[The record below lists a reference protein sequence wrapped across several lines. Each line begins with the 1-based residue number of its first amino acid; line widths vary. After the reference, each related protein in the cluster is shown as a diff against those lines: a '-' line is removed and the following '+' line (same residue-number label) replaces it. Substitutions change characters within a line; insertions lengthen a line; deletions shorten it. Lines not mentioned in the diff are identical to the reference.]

1 MSVLDLEEKKGNC
14 YFSWEKIMWKH
25 VVIMISHRITLFFED
40 GNYGKGIL
48 KQSKKI
54 QKFQKISDL
63 FIPCEI
69 INVCVCCVFQ
79 ECDQVHIDDV
89 SSDDNGQDLRYDFN
103 LWLNSHIKCAAGWA
117 DGLFFF
123 LISSST
129 YNFAADG
136 FHAAATSANLCLA
149 TGVRGGVDWMRKLA
163 FRYRRVKEI
172 YTTYKNNVGGNSQ
185 QAILLRTHLLYR
197 NARVDTLIMWA
208 NLSACSRVC
217 SVNSQASHTAWSG
230 YILKISAVFT
240 GTGPT
245 QTLLL
250 CISGLLGP
258 AKREAWLQL
267 RTEIEALTDSW
278 LTLALK
284 ALTLI
289 HSR

>member
-1 MSVLDLEEKKGNC
+1 MVHGHIEHATDRA
-14 YFSWEKIMWKH
+14 
-25 VVIMISHRITLFFED
+25 HRLF
-40 GNYGKGIL
+40 
-48 KQSKKI
+48 
-54 QKFQKISDL
+54 L
-63 FIPCEI
+63 FLC
-69 INVCVCCVFQ
+69 
-79 ECDQVHIDDV
+79 
-89 SSDDNGQDLRYDFN
+89 
-103 LWLNSHIKCAAGWA
+103 
-117 DGLFFF
+117 
-123 LISSST
+123 SST

-172 YTTYKNNVGGNSQ
+172 YTNYKNNVGGNSNTSVIQ
-185 QAILLRTHLLYR
+185 KCTCRCPHYVRQRQHLFTCVFREL
-197 NARVDTLIMWA
+197 AG
-208 NLSACSRVC
+208 
-217 SVNSQASHTAWSG
+217 HTVRSG
-230 YILKISAVFT
+230 HILKISVVFG
-240 GTGPT
+240 GTSPT

-250 CISGLLGP
+250 CVSGLLGP

>member
-1 MSVLDLEEKKGNC
+1 MK
-14 YFSWEKIMWKH
+14 
-25 VVIMISHRITLFFED
+25 T
-40 GNYGKGIL
+40 
-48 KQSKKI
+48 I
-54 QKFQKISDL
+54 QKDSLEFQSL
-63 FIPCEI
+63 
-69 INVCVCCVFQ
+69 INRRFCCCVFQ

-89 SSDDNGQDLRYDFN
+89 SSDDNGQDLRYDDH
-103 LWLNSHIKCAAGWA
+103 LWLNGCIKDATGRAQR
-117 DGLFFF
+117 LF
-123 LISSST
+123 LSLPSST

-172 YTTYKNNVGGNSQ
+172 YTTYKNNVGGISQ
-185 QAILLRTHLLYR
+185 RAPYTSVTQKRTCRCPHYVGQR
-197 NARVDTLIMWA
+197 QRVFTCVFRELA
-208 NLSACSRVC
+208 G
-217 SVNSQASHTAWSG
+217 HTARPG
-230 YILKISAVFT
+230 YILKFSVVF
-240 GTGPT
+240 GATGPT

-250 CISGLLGP
+250 CLSGLLGP

>member
-1 MSVLDLEEKKGNC
+1 MVYWSPK
-14 YFSWEKIMWKH
+14 
-25 VVIMISHRITLFFED
+25 RAT
-40 GNYGKGIL
+40 
-48 KQSKKI
+48 
-54 QKFQKISDL
+54 
-63 FIPCEI
+63 
-69 INVCVCCVFQ
+69 
-79 ECDQVHIDDV
+79 
-89 SSDDNGQDLRYDFN
+89 
-103 LWLNSHIKCAAGWA
+103 GWA
-117 DGLFFF
+117 DGLFVF
-123 LISSST
+123 LSSST

-149 TGVRGGVDWMRKLA
+149 TGVRGGVDWMRKLFFNDTA
-163 FRYRRVKEI
+163 TTEI

-185 QAILLRTHLLYR
+185 QAAPLRAQKCTCGTLYYVGQR
-197 NARVDTLIMWA
+197 QCMFRELTG
-208 NLSACSRVC
+208 
-217 SVNSQASHTAWSG
+217 HTAWSG
-230 YILKISAVFT
+230 YILKISVVFT
-240 GTGPT
+240 TTAPT